1 MTNYLG
7 VEAQY
12 VLAACVAFS
21 GVFALGVIFSILG
34 SVKLKLAEA
43 LKIDDAKVGRLISA
57 LMFSCLIAVLI
68 IGPLTDALGYKV
80 IGLAGFALG
89 AVCVWLLAGARSF
102 GAALFACLLLGI
114 AAMCVNTVGNTLG
127 PTVLFSG
134 NDAARASNLLNV
146 FFGLG
151 ALITP
156 LILAYLLAFL
166 GYKLTVGLIGVILFI
181 PVIPILYFSSAAFPQ
196 PASGF
201 DINQVLALLSNTAV
215 LMSGLTLFFYIALES
230 TMAGFVSTYLKEHKF
245 ADRTAN
251 TLLSAFWISL
261 MAARLITAIFF
272 SGQIDPAMLVPALG
286 VLAVIGIGIMV
297 IAPSPGVGV
306 LGTLITGFALGPIF
320 PTLVG
325 VAFGKTDAINA
336 GTAGSVFGL
345 IFAIGLLGGTLIPPL
360 IGSYAAK
367 STLQKGLNIALV
379 VAVALVVASCVL
391 WLAIPGVQAAPAT
404 APAVKVET
412 RMPPVETAPVVIE
425 RPAVEVQEAQPV
437 GAEPPAVP
445 ETPVAPEATAT
456 PETPVAPEA
465 TAAPETPVVP
475 ETTAVPEVPEIPET
489 PAVPEVPAVPETPA
503 VPEVPEIPEAPPVP
517 ETPAAN
523 AEQ

>member
-7 VEAQY
+7 VETQY

-43 LKIDDAKVGRLISA
+43 LNIDNAKVGKLISA
-57 LMFSCLIAVLI
+57 LMFSCMIALLF

-80 IGLAGFALG
+80 IALTGFALG

-102 GAALFACLLLGI
+102 GAALIACLLMGI
-114 AAMCVNTVGNTLG
+114 AAMCVNVVGNDLG
-127 PTVLFSG
+127 VKVLFG
-134 NDAARASNLLNV
+134 GDNAARASNLLNV
-146 FFGLG
+146 FFGVG

-166 GYKLTVGLIGVILFI
+166 GYKMTVGLIGVLLFI
-181 PVIPILYFSSAAFPQ
+181 PIGYASFTAFPQ

-201 DINQVLALLSNTAV
+201 EFNQVLGLLSNTAV

-245 ADRTAN
+245 GDKTAN

-261 MAARLITAIFF
+261 MAARLTTAIFF
-272 SGQIDPAMLVPALG
+272 SGQVDPAMLVPALG

-297 IAPSPGVGV
+297 TASSPGLGV
-306 LGTLITGFALGPIF
+306 LGTLVTGFALGPIF

-325 VAFGKTDAINA
+325 VAYLKTGAMSA
-336 GTAGSVFGL
+336 GTGASMFSL
-345 IFAIGLLGGTLIPPL
+345 IFAIGLLGGTIVPPL

-367 STLQKGLNIALV
+367 STLQKGLNIALG

-391 WLAIPGVQAAPAT
+391 WLAIPGVEAAPAT
-404 APAVKVET
+404 APTIEVET
-412 RMPPVETAPVVIE
+412 VTPPVETAPVVIE
-425 RPAVEVQEAQPV
+425 PPAVEVNEAIEV
-437 GAEPPAVP
+437 PAVP
-445 ETPVAPEATAT
+445 EAP
-456 PETPVAPEA
+456 
-465 TAAPETPVVP
+465 
-475 ETTAVPEVPEIPET
+475 AVPEVPAAPET
-489 PAVPEVPAVPETPA
+489 PAVPEAPAAPEAPAVPEA
-503 VPEVPEIPEAPPVP
+503 
-517 ETPAAN
+517 PAAD
-523 AEQ
+523 AAQ